1 MPSSII
7 QWYPGH
13 MAKAKRQM
21 EENLKKV
28 DFIIEIRDAR
38 MPSASK
44 NPLIDELAQNK
55 PRLVILSKKD
65 KADPKLTETWLADLT
80 SDESSALAIDLIK
93 ENFKNKIV
101 SESLKLNASLIEK
114 QKKRGIRPRAL
125 RAMVVG
131 IPNVGKSTFINSL
144 AKRKA
149 AMTGDKPG
157 VTKSLQWIKVG
168 KELEVLDTPGVLW
181 PKLEDQTDAL
191 TLAALGSIKDDIV
204 HMDDLAL
211 YCCDYL
217 SKYHP
222 EVLLQTYGIE
232 ALGETPWETL
242 QAIARKRGWLQR
254 GDIDENRTMRSFIQD
269 IRAGK
274 LGRITWQLPPSLQSL
289 IQDDQKETGQEEQ
302 ASVEEKIVDLVEAA
316 VAVDESANLD

>member
-1 MPSSII
+1 MPSSVI
-7 QWYPGH
+7 QWFPGH
-13 MAKAKRQM
+13 MAKARRQM

-38 MPSASK
+38 MPYSSK
-44 NPLIDELAQNK
+44 NPLIDEMVQQK

-65 KADPKLTETWLADLT
+65 KADPKLTEQWISVLNNDKTR
-80 SDESSALAIDLIK
+80 AIAMDLIHD
-93 ENFKNKIV
+93 NFRARII
-101 SESLKLNASLIEK
+101 SESLELNQALIEK

-131 IPNVGKSTFINSL
+131 IPNVGKSTLINSL

-149 AMTGDKPG
+149 AQTGDKPG

-181 PKLEDQTDAL
+181 PKFENDQNGL
-191 TLAALGSIKDDIV
+191 ILAALGSIKDDVV

-211 YCCDYL
+211 YCGQYL
-217 SKYHP
+217 MDNKP
-222 EVLLQTYGIE
+222 DALMDTYGIAQIE
-232 ALGETPWETL
+232 KTPWETL

-254 GDIDENRTMRSFIQD
+254 GDIDENRTMRTFIQD
-269 IRAGK
+269 IRSSK
-274 LGRITWQLPPSLQSL
+274 LGRITWELPPVKNA
-289 IQDDQKETGQEEQ
+289 DQPAETK
-302 ASVEEKIVDLVEAA
+302 A
-316 VAVDESANLD
+316 